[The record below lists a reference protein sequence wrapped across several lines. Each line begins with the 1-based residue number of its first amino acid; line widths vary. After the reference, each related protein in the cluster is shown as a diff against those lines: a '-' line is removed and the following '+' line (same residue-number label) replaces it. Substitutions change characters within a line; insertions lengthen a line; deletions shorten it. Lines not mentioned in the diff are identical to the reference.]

1 MKYTDEQRINI
12 IIDKAEKLNNYIIQ
26 HKITK
31 QNLID
36 DYALQWLTTT
46 PLYNIGEQVY
56 NLSQEFK
63 NNHSEIPWHMIAGL
77 RHRLIHD
84 YEGTNWNIIVEVVF
98 DELPILIE
106 QLKKILAKI

>member
-46 PLYNIGEQVY
+46 PLYNIRRKRKV
-56 NLSQEFK
+56 LSMD
-63 NNHSEIPWHMIAGL
+63 I
-77 RHRLIHD
+77 
-84 YEGTNWNIIVEVVF
+84 
-98 DELPILIE
+98 
-106 QLKKILAKI
+106 